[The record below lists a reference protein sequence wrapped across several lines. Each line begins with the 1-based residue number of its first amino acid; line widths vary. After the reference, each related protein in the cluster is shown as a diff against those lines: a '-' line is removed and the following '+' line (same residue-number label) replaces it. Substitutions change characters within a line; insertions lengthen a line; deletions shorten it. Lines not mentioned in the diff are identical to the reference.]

1 MVSNTVCGIAG
12 CSNSRKNAPNAGLFH
27 LPSIVTTDKRSEL
40 SRDRRSQWLSK
51 INHKNLTACQLAE
64 KNSTLHVCG
73 KHFINGKPSALYE
86 TTDPNWIPTVNLG
99 YELVTISSPEST
111 VARNDRRKRRSNNL
125 NQINESTE
133 KKKKVVEENVPQ
145 QEIQEIEAGVKSKEI
160 QTDASFITSIELENA
175 ELKRIN
181 TKLAQEIAE
190 LKSEIQKYKFNEGKF
205 KDDDQRVSYY
215 TDSVCFNTLMTL
227 FNLVKPAIKKG
238 KLLNPFE
245 KFMLCMMRLR
255 LGIPVID
262 LADRFQI
269 SKTTAA
275 DTFMDVLDIL
285 YVKISPLIIWPER
298 PELETSMPVCFRNK
312 FGCKITTIIDCF
324 ELFIDR
330 PTNLTARNLT
340 WSNYKSHNTGK
351 YLIGITPQGTICF
364 ISKGWGGRASDQ
376 HITENSKFLK
386 YVVYND
392 VIMADRGFSI
402 VETLGTL
409 GAKLEIPSFTKGQDQ
424 MRAEDVE
431 DTLVIANVRI
441 HVEQVIGN
449 LRKKYSILNGTLP
462 IDYLLS
468 KGDGTEKLTTLDKI
482 VHEACALINLCTLWK

>member
-1 MVSNTVCGIAG
+1 
-12 CSNSRKNAPNAGLFH
+12 
-27 LPSIVTTDKRSEL
+27 
-40 SRDRRSQWLSK
+40 
-51 INHKNLTACQLAE
+51 
-64 KNSTLHVCG
+64 
-73 KHFINGKPSALYE
+73 
-86 TTDPNWIPTVNLG
+86 
-99 YELVTISSPEST
+99 
-111 VARNDRRKRRSNNL
+111 
-125 NQINESTE
+125 
-133 KKKKVVEENVPQ
+133 
-145 QEIQEIEAGVKSKEI
+145 
-160 QTDASFITSIELENA
+160 
-175 ELKRIN
+175 
-181 TKLAQEIAE
+181 
-190 LKSEIQKYKFNEGKF
+190 
-205 KDDDQRVSYY
+205 
-215 TDSVCFNTLMTL
+215 MTL

-275 DTFMDVLDIL
+275 DTFLDVLDIL

-298 PELETSMPVCFRNK
+298 PELQTSMPMCFRNK

-351 YLIGITPQGTICF
+351 YLIGITPQGTTVCF

-376 HITENSKFLK
+376 HITENAKFLK

-392 VIMADRGFSI
+392 VIMADRDFNI
-402 VETLGTL
+402 ADTLGTL
-409 GAKLEIPSFTKGQDQ
+409 GAKLEILSFTKGQDQ
-424 MRAEDVE
+424 MTAEDVE
-431 DTLVIANVRI
+431 DTRVIANVRI
-441 HVEQVIGN
+441 HVERVIGN

-462 IDYLLS
+462 IDYLFS

-482 VHEACALINLCTLWK
+482 VHVACALINLCPSVVPLE